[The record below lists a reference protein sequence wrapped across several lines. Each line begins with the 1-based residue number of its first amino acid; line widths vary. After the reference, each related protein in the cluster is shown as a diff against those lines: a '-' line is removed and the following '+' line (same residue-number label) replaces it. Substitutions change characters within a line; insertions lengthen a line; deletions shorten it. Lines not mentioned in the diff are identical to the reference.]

1 MSLSLEQERL
11 VPFGLGVLAVGEIP
25 ERKDSTLPSCLLP
38 PTDGASCG
46 LLRVGRWKAPAAG
59 PAFPREV
66 AAGAVASWSAPFR
79 GPTGWE
85 SFSGG
90 VRSVYATGREGGLF
104 LDRIDENGQITRLL
118 DGEGPALRD
127 VQVVEAAGGLAVVGV
142 EAGDEGIP
150 ELTVVPLVEEGRK
163 FVLGAPQSTRIIP
176 WTEGMLAMNVRPW
189 VKGGRRATVG
199 PWATAPV
206 LSSEGALT
214 DEFFLLW
221 TEATLPPR
229 KGGAMPTKV
238 ATPDCGGCGCLS
250 SRLLEDGSVRKRVHL
265 TRRSLGG
272 KILDDRVLALKP
284 SSRPEDDGI
293 PQSRSPRLVPTPQGV
308 EVNGQGF
315 DLKGKPTG
323 QGAPAPGDRLA
334 ASPPIEGVMLQVL
347 EGAGFDE
354 GSGQGLALLK
364 EGEWL
369 GAARF
374 DGLGRRVGE
383 PSWLKRASLP
393 PLSKEL
399 VRVGDRWISLDPT
412 RYRVVV
418 LAGADAGKIIPA
430 GTPQEQASSPRFSAV
445 IPWRGRQALVVIQAG
460 QEENP
465 EATGAL
471 LFSEVD
477 LDAGTASPWAPAR
490 DWLTGEPA
498 RPRLREVH
506 GVRYEEG
513 GALVFT
519 GIFSEKKRGAWGELR
534 RRVDGSWE
542 EPRSIPW
549 KDTPTEVLTAQRLG
563 PKGCHFR
570 FVSGP
575 GRVVLVCNEA
585 VDPEKPS
592 ARVGLRVLRLR

>member
-1 MSLSLEQERL
+1 
-11 VPFGLGVLAVGEIP
+11 VLAVGEIP
-25 ERKDSTLPSCLLP
+25 GRQDGATPWCLLP
-38 PTDGASCG
+38 PTDGAGCS
-46 LLRVGRWKAPAAG
+46 LLRVGRWKTPVAG
-59 PAFPREV
+59 GAFPREV
-66 AAGAVASWSAPFR
+66 VAEAISSWSAPVR

-90 VRSVYATGREGGLF
+90 VRSVYAAGGEGQLS
-104 LDRIDENGQITRLL
+104 LDRIDEKGQVTRLL
-118 DGEGPALRD
+118 DGTGPALRG
-127 VQVVEAAGGLAVVGV
+127 VQVVETAAGLALVGA

-150 ELTVVPLVEEGRK
+150 ELVVVPLEPEGK
-163 FVLGAPQSTRIIP
+163 KLFPGSTQPTKIIP

-265 TRRSLGG
+265 TRRSFGG

-323 QGAPAPGDRLA
+323 QGASASGGQLV
-334 ASPPIEGVMLQVL
+334 ASPPIEGATIQAL

-354 GSGQGLALLK
+354 GSGQGLVLLS

-383 PSWLKRASLP
+383 LSWIKRAPLP
-393 PLSKEL
+393 PRSGAP
-399 VRVGDRWISLDPT
+399 VRAGDRWVSLDPT
-412 RYRVVV
+412 GHRVVV
-418 LAGADAGKIIPA
+418 LAGADAGKIVTVGNPPEKA
-430 GTPQEQASSPRFSAV
+430 PEFGFTAV
-445 IPWRGRQALVVIQAG
+445 VPWRKGQVLLVRQTSR
-460 QEENP
+460 EEDP
-465 EATGAL
+465 DTPGAL
-471 LFSEVD
+471 LFAEVD
-477 LDAGTASPWAPAR
+477 FDTPTASPWEPVKG
-490 DWLTGEPA
+490 WFTGEPA
-498 RPRLREVH
+498 QPRLRDMRA
-506 GVRYEEG
+506 VRAEPDG
-513 GALVFT
+513 TLVLT
-519 GIFSEKKRGAWGELR
+519 GLLVKGKQADWAELR
-534 RRVDGSWE
+534 RRPEGSWG
-542 EPRSIPW
+542 EPTSLPQEN
-549 KDTPTEVLTAQRLG
+549 TPAEIVEADRLR
-563 PKGCHFR
+563 PKGCLFR
-570 FVSGP
+570 FVTGP
-575 GRVVLVCNEA
+575 RRVVLACNEA
-585 VDPEKPS
+585 VEPEKPS
-592 ARVGLRVLRLR
+592 ARVGLRVLRLPP